1 VKDFTD
7 TTGFI
12 TGGASGIGLAM
23 ARALGQ
29 RGMRVML
36 ADIEADALASAEE
49 TLRGEGIEAH
59 GTVLDVGDPEAYAG
73 VAEQT
78 LATLGKVNFL
88 FNNAGVGTLSPAG
101 QTPVRD
107 WQWVV
112 NVNLLGV
119 AYGVEYFLPAM
130 QALDEPCHV
139 MNTAS
144 LAGHVANAGFGPYNA
159 TKFAVVGYSECLRQE
174 LANSNVGVS
183 VLCPA
188 WIRTRIAES
197 GRNHPDA
204 GRAEDARA
212 GMNPIA
218 ELIEAEG
225 LPVDTLIQRAIDAM
239 ADGTFH
245 VFTHPDFWP
254 MVEERLE
261 RVRAD
266 YARVR

>member
-1 VKDFTD
+1 MKAFSN

-23 ARALGQ
+23 ARELGR
-29 RGMRVML
+29 RGMQVML
-36 ADIEADALASAEE
+36 ADIEARVLDSSVE
-49 TLRGEGIEAH
+49 TLRSEGIEAH
-59 GTVLDVGDPEAYAG
+59 GTVLDVGDPDAYAR
-73 VAEQT
+73 VAEET
-78 LATLGKVNFL
+78 LTTLGKVNFL

-101 QTPVRD
+101 QTPIRD

-119 AYGVEYFLPAM
+119 AYGVEYFLPSM

-159 TKFAVVGYSECLRQE
+159 TKFAVVGYSESLRQE
-174 LANSNVGVS
+174 LAQSNIGVS

-188 WIRTRIAES
+188 WIKTRIAES

-204 GRAEDARA
+204 RRAADAQS

-239 ADGTFH
+239 AEGTFY
-245 VFTHPDFWP
+245 VFTHPDFRP

-266 YARVR
+266 YNKLP

>member
-1 VKDFTD
+1 MKDFNNS
-7 TTGFI
+7 TGFI

-23 ARALGQ
+23 ARALGN
-29 RGMRVML
+29 RGMTVML
-36 ADIEADALASAEE
+36 ADIEAE
-49 TLRGEGIEAH
+49 TLDRAEGALRSEGIAAH
-59 GTVLDVGDPEAYAG
+59 SIVLDVGDPDAYAR
-73 VAEQT
+73 AAAQALE
-78 LATLGKVNFL
+78 TLGKVNFL

-101 QTPVRD
+101 QTPPRD

-119 AYGVEYFLPAM
+119 AYGVEHFLPSM

-144 LAGHVANAGFGPYNA
+144 LAGHVANPGFGPYNA
-159 TKFAVVGYSECLRQE
+159 TKFAVVGYSECLRLE
-174 LANSNVGVS
+174 LADSHIGVS

-188 WIRTRIAES
+188 WIKTRIAHS
-197 GRNHPDA
+197 HRNHPDA
-204 GRAEDARA
+204 ERAADTTS
-212 GMNPIA
+212 GMNPLA

-225 LPVDTLIQRAIDAM
+225 LPVETLIGRAIDAM

-245 VFTHPDFWP
+245 VFTHADFWP

-261 RVRAD
+261 RVRGD
-266 YARVR
+266 YRRVL